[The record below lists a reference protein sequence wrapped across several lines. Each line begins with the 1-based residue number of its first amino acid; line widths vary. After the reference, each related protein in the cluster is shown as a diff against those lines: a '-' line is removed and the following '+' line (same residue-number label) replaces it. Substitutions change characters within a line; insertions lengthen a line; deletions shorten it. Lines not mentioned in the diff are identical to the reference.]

1 MIRRRISKTG
11 KRRRRRIGFGRA
23 VALSCLSFWIGTAA
37 SAGQLNWDTKTGKVD
52 ASLQGEP
59 LSKVLS
65 DIGALADWEVLVEPG
80 LQATVSTRFEGLP
93 IHQALRR
100 ILGDFNFAV
109 LPGKNGRKKLYIY
122 RNSLRA
128 ATERLKPQSGDQ
140 TSQSR
145 RIENEIIAALNSN
158 SPETIEKLAGSLNAE
173 VIGKIDGLNA
183 YRLRF
188 QNKDEAEQARKKLGS
203 MDSLQISDN
212 YEMDI
217 PDRLLSSLHFGKAA
231 APQIQ
236 ANPASGQEP
245 LIVALIDTPVQA
257 DAPGLSGF
265 LLPTISITGK
275 ESPPA
280 DEPTHGTTMA
290 LTLLRGLKIG
300 LEMVNQGG
308 ARANVR
314 ILPIDVYGGEE
325 MTSTFQVA
333 AGVVEAMRSGARL
346 FSVSLG
352 GQETAPFLQRV
363 IQDAHRSGAM
373 FVGAAGNEPGTHNIF
388 PAAYPEFLAVTSS
401 DATGKIAPYANSG
414 GFVDVMAPGRA
425 QVSYKGKTYL
435 IKGTSVSAA
444 SISGIAAGIAAEL
457 GLPPQQVE
465 SEIRQIPS
473 FLPKPSEN

>member
-1 MIRRRISKTG
+1 MTRRRISKTG
-11 KRRRRRIGFGRA
+11 KRWRRGIDFGRA
-23 VALSCLSFWIGTAA
+23 VTLACLSFWVGTAA
-37 SAGQLNWDTKTGKVD
+37 SAGQLNWNPKTGKVD

-93 IHQALRR
+93 AHQALRR
-100 ILGDFNFAV
+100 ILGNWNFAV

-128 ATERLKPQSGDQ
+128 ATKQLKSKAGNQP
-140 TSQSR
+140 SQSR
-145 RIENEIIAALNSN
+145 RIENEIIATLNSE
-158 SPETIEKLAGSLNAE
+158 SPQTIEKLAGSLNAE
-173 VIGKIDGLNA
+173 VIGKIDGLNT

-217 PDRLLSSLHFGKAA
+217 PARLLSPLHFGKAA

-236 ANPASGQEP
+236 ANPASSQEP
-245 LIVALIDTPVQA
+245 LIVALIDTSVQA
-257 DAPGLSGF
+257 DAPRLSGF
-265 LLPTISITGK
+265 LLPTISLTG
-275 ESPPA
+275 EGNPPA

-290 LTLLRGLKIG
+290 LTLLRGL
-300 LEMVNQGG
+300 EMVNQGG
-308 ARANVR
+308 ANASVR

-333 AGVVEAMRSGARL
+333 AGVVAAMRSGARI

-352 GQETAPFLQRV
+352 GQETSPFLQRV
-363 IQDAHRSGAM
+363 IQDAYQSGAM

-414 GFVDVMAPGRA
+414 GFVDVMTPGRT

-444 SISGIAAGIAAEL
+444 FISGIAAGIAAESGWPL
-457 GLPPQQVE
+457 QQVE
-465 SEIRQIPS
+465 REIRQIPS
-473 FLPKPSEN
+473 FLPKPSGN

>member
-1 MIRRRISKTG
+1 MTKRRMSRAG
-11 KRRRRRIGFGRA
+11 KRRRRGIGFGR
-23 VALSCLSFWIGTAA
+23 VAALACLSFWAGTAA
-37 SAGQLNWDTKTGKVD
+37 FAGQLNWNSKTEKVD
-52 ASLQGEP
+52 AFLQGEP

-93 IHQALRR
+93 AHQALRR
-100 ILGDFNFAV
+100 ILGNLNFAV

-122 RNSLRA
+122 RHSIGS
-128 ATERLKPQSGDQ
+128 ATKRLKPETEKQPFK
-140 TSQSR
+140 SR
-145 RIENEIIAALNSN
+145 RIENEIIAALNFD

-173 VIGKIDGLNA
+173 VAGKIDGLNA

-188 QNKDEAEQARKKLGS
+188 QNKDEAEQARKKLGLL
-203 MDSLQISDN
+203 DSLQISDN

-217 PDRLLSSLHFGKAA
+217 PARLLSPLHFGKAA
-231 APQIQ
+231 APRIR
-236 ANPASGQEP
+236 ANSASDQEP
-245 LIVALIDTPVQA
+245 LIVALIDTSVQA

-265 LLPTISITGK
+265 LLPAVSLAG
-275 ESPPA
+275 EGNPPA

-290 LTLLRGLKIG
+290 ITLLRGL
-300 LEMVNQGG
+300 EMANEGG
-308 ARANVR
+308 ASANVR
-314 ILPIDVYGGEE
+314 ILPVDVYGGEE
-325 MTSTFQVA
+325 VTSTFQVA
-333 AGVVEAMRSGARL
+333 AGVVAAMRSGARL

-373 FVGAAGNEPGTHNIF
+373 FVGAAGNEPGTHDIF

-401 DATGKIAPYANSG
+401 DITGKVAPYANSG
-414 GFVDVMAPGRA
+414 GFVDVMMPGLS

-444 SISGIAAGIAAEL
+444 SVSGIVAGVAAESGRPL
-457 GLPPQQVE
+457 QQVE
-465 SEIRQIPS
+465 RQIRS
-473 FLPKPSEN
+473 FLPKPSKN

>member
-1 MIRRRISKTG
+1 MSGAEKRWRRGID
-11 KRRRRRIGFGRA
+11 FGRA
-23 VALSCLSFWIGTAA
+23 AALACLSFWAGTAA
-37 SAGQLNWDTKTGKVD
+37 STGQLNWNPKTGKVD

-65 DIGALADWEVLVEPG
+65 DIGALAEWEVLVEPG

-93 IHQALRR
+93 AHQALRR
-100 ILGDFNFAV
+100 ILGNLNFAV

-122 RNSLRA
+122 RNSIRA
-128 ATERLKPQSGDQ
+128 ATKQLKPKAGNQP
-140 TSQSR
+140 SQSR
-145 RIENEIIAALNSN
+145 RIENEIIAALNAD
-158 SPETIEKLAGSLNAE
+158 SPEDMETLAKRLNAE

-188 QNKDEAEQARKKLGS
+188 QNKDEAEQARRKLGS
-203 MDSLQISDN
+203 LDSLQISDN

-217 PDRLLSSLHFGKAA
+217 PARLLSSLHFGKAA

-236 ANPASGQEP
+236 ANSASGQEP

-257 DAPGLSGF
+257 DASGLSGF
-265 LLPTISITGK
+265 LLPTVSLAGE

-280 DEPTHGTTMA
+280 DQPTHGTTMA
-290 LTLLRGLKIG
+290 LTLLRGL
-300 LEMVNQGG
+300 EMVNEGG
-308 ARANVR
+308 ASANVR

-373 FVGAAGNEPGTHNIF
+373 FVGAAGNEPGTHDIF

-401 DATGKIAPYANSG
+401 DATGRVAPYANSG
-414 GFVDVMAPGRA
+414 GFVDVMAPGRT

-444 SISGIAAGIAAEL
+444 SVSGIVAGIAAES
-457 GLPPQQVE
+457 GLPLQQVE
-465 SEIRQIPS
+465 RQIRS

>member
-1 MIRRRISKTG
+1 MTRAEKRWRRGID
-11 KRRRRRIGFGRA
+11 FGRA
-23 VALSCLSFWIGTAA
+23 AALACLSFWAGTAA
-37 SAGQLNWDTKTGKVD
+37 SAGQLNWDSKTGKVD

-65 DIGALADWEVLVEPG
+65 DLGALAEWEVLVEPG
-80 LQATVSTRFEGLP
+80 LQATVSTRFKGLP
-93 IHQALRR
+93 AHQALRR
-100 ILGDFNFAV
+100 ILGNLNFAV
-109 LPGKNGRKKLYIY
+109 LPGKNGRKRLYIY
-122 RNSLRA
+122 RNSIRA
-128 ATERLKPQSGDQ
+128 ATKQLKPETGNQP
-140 TSQSR
+140 SQSR
-145 RIENEIIAALNSN
+145 RIENEIIAALNTD
-158 SPETIEKLAGSLNAE
+158 SPETMETLANWLNAE
-173 VIGKIDGLNA
+173 VVGKIDGLNA

-203 MDSLQISDN
+203 LDSLQISDN

-217 PDRLLSSLHFGKAA
+217 PARLLSSLHFGKAA
-231 APQIQ
+231 APKIR

-265 LLPTISITGK
+265 LLPTISLTG
-275 ESPPA
+275 EARLPA
-280 DEPTHGTTMA
+280 DKPTHGTTMA
-290 LTLLRGLKIG
+290 LTLLRGL
-300 LEMVNQGG
+300 EMVNEDG
-308 ARANVR
+308 ANVR
-314 ILPIDVYGGEE
+314 ILPIDVYGSEE

-401 DATGKIAPYANSG
+401 DATGRVAPYANSG
-414 GFVDVMAPGRA
+414 GFVDVMAPGRT
-425 QVSYKGKTYL
+425 QVSYKGTTYL

-444 SISGIAAGIAAEL
+444 SVSGIVAGIAAES
-457 GLPPQQVE
+457 GLPLQQVE
-465 SEIRQIPS
+465 RQIRS
-473 FLPKPSEN
+473 SLPKPSEN

>member
-1 MIRRRISKTG
+1 MTRRRMSG
-11 KRRRRRIGFGRA
+11 AEKRWRRGIDFGRA
-23 VALSCLSFWIGTAA
+23 AALACLSFWAGTAA
-37 SAGQLNWDTKTGKVD
+37 STGQLNWNPKTGKVD

-65 DIGALADWEVLVEPG
+65 DIGALAEWEVLVEPG

-93 IHQALRR
+93 AHQALRR
-100 ILGDFNFAV
+100 ILGNLNFAV

-122 RNSLRA
+122 RNSIRA
-128 ATERLKPQSGDQ
+128 ATKQLKPKAGNQP
-140 TSQSR
+140 SQSR
-145 RIENEIIAALNSN
+145 RIENEIIAALNAD
-158 SPETIEKLAGSLNAE
+158 SPEDMETLAKRLNAE

-188 QNKDEAEQARKKLGS
+188 QNKDEAEQARRKLGS
-203 MDSLQISDN
+203 LDSLQISDN

-217 PDRLLSSLHFGKAA
+217 PARLLSSLHFGKAA

-236 ANPASGQEP
+236 ANSASGQEP

-257 DAPGLSGF
+257 DASGLSGF
-265 LLPTISITGK
+265 LLPTVSLAGE

-280 DEPTHGTTMA
+280 DQPTHGTTMA
-290 LTLLRGLKIG
+290 LTLLRGL
-300 LEMVNQGG
+300 EMVNEGG
-308 ARANVR
+308 ASANVR

-373 FVGAAGNEPGTHNIF
+373 FVGAAGNEPGTHDIF

-401 DATGKIAPYANSG
+401 DATGRVAPYANSG
-414 GFVDVMAPGRA
+414 GFVDVMAPGRT

-444 SISGIAAGIAAEL
+444 SVSGIVAGIAAES
-457 GLPPQQVE
+457 GLPLQQVE
-465 SEIRQIPS
+465 RQIRS

>member
-1 MIRRRISKTG
+1 MTSRRMSKVG
-11 KRRRRRIGFGRA
+11 KQWWWFNFRRA
-23 VALSCLSFWIGTAA
+23 AALTCLLFWAGTAA
-37 SAGQLNWDTKTGKVD
+37 STGQLNWDPKTGKVD
-52 ASLQGEP
+52 AFLQGEP

-65 DIGALADWEVLVEPG
+65 DLGALADWEVLVEPG

-93 IHQALRR
+93 THQALRR

-109 LPGKNGRKKLYIY
+109 LSGKNGRKKLYIY
-122 RNSLRA
+122 RNSIRA
-128 ATERLKPQSGDQ
+128 ATKRLRPETGNQPPK
-140 TSQSR
+140 SR

-158 SPETIEKLAGSLNAE
+158 SPEAIETLAKRWNAE

-203 MDSLQISDN
+203 LDSLQISDN

-217 PDRLLSSLHFGKAA
+217 PARLLSSLHFGKAA
-231 APQIQ
+231 APKIR

-265 LLPTISITGK
+265 LLPTVSLAGE

-280 DEPTHGTTMA
+280 DKPTHGTTMA
-290 LTLLRGLKIG
+290 ITLLRGL
-300 LEMVNQGG
+300 EMVNEGG
-308 ARANVR
+308 ASANVR

-325 MTSTFQVA
+325 ITSTFQVA
-333 AGVVEAMRSGARL
+333 AGVVAAMRSGARL

-373 FVGAAGNEPGTHNIF
+373 FVGAAGNEPGTHDIF

-401 DATGKIAPYANSG
+401 DATGRVAPYANSG
-414 GFVDVMAPGRA
+414 GFVDVMAPGRT

-435 IKGTSVSAA
+435 IKGTSVSTA
-444 SISGIAAGIAAEL
+444 SVSGIVAGIAAES
-457 GLPPQQVE
+457 GLPLHQVE
-465 SEIRQIPS
+465 RQIRS

>member
-1 MIRRRISKTG
+1 MTRRRISKAG
-11 KRRRRRIGFGRA
+11 NRRRRGIDFGRA
-23 VALSCLSFWIGTAA
+23 VALACLSFWVVTAA
-37 SAGQLNWDTKTGKVD
+37 SAGQLNWNPKTGKVD

-93 IHQALRR
+93 AHQALRR
-100 ILGDFNFAV
+100 ILGNWNFAV

-128 ATERLKPQSGDQ
+128 TTKPLKPQTGNK

-145 RIENEIIAALNSN
+145 RIENEIIATLNSEL
-158 SPETIEKLAGSLNAE
+158 PQTIEKLAGSLNAE

-188 QNKDEAEQARKKLGS
+188 QNQDEAEQARKKLVS

-217 PDRLLSSLHFGKAA
+217 PARLLSPLHFGKAA

-236 ANPASGQEP
+236 ANPASSQEP
-245 LIVALIDTPVQA
+245 LIVALIDTSVQA

-265 LLPTISITGK
+265 LLPTISLTG
-275 ESPPA
+275 EASPPA

-290 LTLLRGLKIG
+290 LTLLRGL
-300 LEMVNQGG
+300 EMVNQGG
-308 ARANVR
+308 ANASVR

-333 AGVVEAMRSGARL
+333 AGVVAAMRSGARI

-352 GQETAPFLQRV
+352 GQETSPFLQRV
-363 IQDAHRSGAM
+363 IQDAYQSGAM
-373 FVGAAGNEPGTHNIF
+373 FIGAAGNEPGTHNIF

-414 GFVDVMAPGRA
+414 GFVDVMTPGRT

-444 SISGIAAGIAAEL
+444 SVSGIAAGIAAESGWPL
-457 GLPPQQVE
+457 QQVE
-465 SEIRQIPS
+465 REIRQIPS

>member
-1 MIRRRISKTG
+1 MTRRRMSGAG
-11 KRRRRRIGFGRA
+11 KRWRRGIDFGRA
-23 VALSCLSFWIGTAA
+23 AALACLSFWAGTAA
-37 SAGQLNWDTKTGKVD
+37 STGQLNWNPKTGKVD

-65 DIGALADWEVLVEPG
+65 DIGALAEWEVLVEPG

-93 IHQALRR
+93 AHQALRR
-100 ILGDFNFAV
+100 ILGNLNFAV
-109 LPGKNGRKKLYIY
+109 LPGKNRRKKLYIY

-128 ATERLKPQSGDQ
+128 ATKQLKPKAGNQP
-140 TSQSR
+140 SQSR
-145 RIENEIIAALNSN
+145 RIENEIIAALNAD
-158 SPETIEKLAGSLNAE
+158 SPEDMETLAKRLNAE

-183 YRLRF
+183 YRIRF

-203 MDSLQISDN
+203 LDFLQISDN

-217 PDRLLSSLHFGKAA
+217 PARLLSSLHFGKASA
-231 APQIQ
+231 SQIR
-236 ANPASGQEP
+236 ANSASVQEP

-265 LLPTISITGK
+265 LLPTVSLAG
-275 ESPPA
+275 EENPPA
-280 DEPTHGTTMA
+280 DQPTHGTTMA
-290 LTLLRGLKIG
+290 LTLLRGL
-300 LEMVNQGG
+300 EMVNEGG
-308 ARANVR
+308 ASANVR
-314 ILPIDVYGGEE
+314 ILPIDVYGGKE

-363 IQDAHRSGAM
+363 IQDAHRNGAM
-373 FVGAAGNEPGTHNIF
+373 FVGAAGNEPGTHDIF

-401 DATGKIAPYANSG
+401 DAMGRVAPYANSG
-414 GFVDVMAPGRA
+414 GFVDVMAPGRT

-444 SISGIAAGIAAEL
+444 SVSGIVAGIASES
-457 GLPPQQVE
+457 GLPLQQVE
-465 SEIRQIPS
+465 RQILS

>member
-1 MIRRRISKTG
+1 MTSRRMSKAG
-11 KRRRRRIGFGRA
+11 KQWWWINFRRA
-23 VALSCLSFWIGTAA
+23 AALTCLLFWAGTAA
-37 SAGQLNWDTKTGKVD
+37 STGQLNWDPKTGKVD

-65 DIGALADWEVLVEPG
+65 DLGALADWEVLVEPG

-93 IHQALRR
+93 THQALRR

-122 RNSLRA
+122 RNSIRA
-128 ATERLKPQSGDQ
+128 ATKRLSPETGNQPSK
-140 TSQSR
+140 SR

-158 SPETIEKLAGSLNAE
+158 SPEAIETLAKRWNAE
-173 VIGKIDGLNA
+173 VIGKIDGLNT

-203 MDSLQISDN
+203 LDSLQISDN

-217 PDRLLSSLHFGKAA
+217 PARLFSSLHFGKAA
-231 APQIQ
+231 APKIR
-236 ANPASGQEP
+236 ANSASGQEP

-265 LLPTISITGK
+265 LLPTVSLAGE

-280 DEPTHGTTMA
+280 DTPTHGTTMA
-290 LTLLRGLKIG
+290 ITLLRGL
-300 LEMVNQGG
+300 EMVNEGG
-308 ARANVR
+308 ASTNVR

-325 MTSTFQVA
+325 ITSTFQVA
-333 AGVVEAMRSGARL
+333 AGVVAAMRSGARL

-373 FVGAAGNEPGTHNIF
+373 FVGAAGNEPGTHDIF

-401 DATGKIAPYANSG
+401 DATGRVAPYANSG
-414 GFVDVMAPGRA
+414 GFVDVMAPGRT

-444 SISGIAAGIAAEL
+444 SVSGIVAGIAAES
-457 GLPPQQVE
+457 GLPLQQVE
-465 SEIRQIPS
+465 RQIRS

>member
-1 MIRRRISKTG
+1 MSKSG
-11 KRRRRRIGFGRA
+11 KRRRRGIGFGRG
-23 VALSCLSFWIGTAA
+23 VALACLSFWVGTEA
-37 SAGQLNWDTKTGKVD
+37 SAGQLNWNPKTGKVD

-93 IHQALRR
+93 AHQALRR
-100 ILGDFNFAV
+100 ILGNWNFAV

-122 RNSLRA
+122 RNSIRA
-128 ATERLKPQSGDQ
+128 ATKQLTTQ
-140 TSQSR
+140 TGNQPAQSR
-145 RIENEIIAALNSN
+145 RIENEIIAALDSD
-158 SPETIEKLAGSLNAE
+158 SPQTIETLAKLLNAE

-188 QNKDEAEQARKKLGS
+188 QNKDEADQARKKLGL

-217 PDRLLSSLHFGKAA
+217 PARMLSSLHFGKTD
-231 APQIQ
+231 APQIRV
-236 ANPASGQEP
+236 NPASDQEP
-245 LIVALIDTPVQA
+245 IIVALIDTPVQA

-265 LLPTISITGK
+265 LLPTISLTG
-275 ESPPA
+275 EGSPPA
-280 DEPTHGTTMA
+280 DKPTHGTTMA
-290 LTLLRGLKIG
+290 LTLLRGL
-300 LEMVNQGG
+300 EMVKRGG
-308 ARANVR
+308 ASANVR

-373 FVGAAGNEPGTHNIF
+373 FVGAAGNEPGRHNIF

-414 GFVDVMAPGRA
+414 GFVDVMAPGRT

-444 SISGIAAGIAAEL
+444 SVSGIVAGIAAES
-457 GLPPQQVE
+457 GLPLQQVE
-465 SEIRQIPS
+465 RQIRS
-473 FLPKPSEN
+473 SLPKPSEN

>member
-1 MIRRRISKTG
+1 MTRRRISKAG
-11 KRRRRRIGFGRA
+11 KQRRRGINFGKA
-23 VALSCLSFWIGTAA
+23 AALACLSFWVGIAA
-37 SAGQLNWDTKTGKVD
+37 SAGQLNWNPKTGKVD
-52 ASLQGEP
+52 ASLQDEP

-93 IHQALRR
+93 THQALRR

-122 RNSLRA
+122 RNSIRA
-128 ATERLKPQSGDQ
+128 ATKRLKPQTGNQ
-140 TSQSR
+140 PSQSR
-145 RIENEIIAALNSN
+145 RIENEIIAVLNPN
-158 SPETIEKLAGSLNAE
+158 SPQTIETLAKSLNAK

-188 QNKDEAEQARKKLGS
+188 QNQDEAEQARKKLGS

-212 YEMDI
+212 YEIDI
-217 PDRLLSSLHFGKAA
+217 PARLLSALHFGKAA

-236 ANPASGQEP
+236 TNPDSEQEP

-265 LLPTISITGK
+265 LLPTISLTGE

-280 DEPTHGTTMA
+280 DKPTHGTTMA
-290 LTLLRGLKIG
+290 LTLLRGL
-300 LEMVNQGG
+300 EMVNKGG
-308 ARANVR
+308 ASVNIR

-333 AGVVEAMRSGARL
+333 AGVVAAMRSGARL

-401 DATGKIAPYANSG
+401 DPTGKIAPYANSG
-414 GFVDVMAPGRA
+414 GFVDVMMPGRT

-435 IKGTSVSAA
+435 IKGTSIAAA
-444 SISGIAAGIAAEL
+444 SVSGIAAGIAAESGRPL
-457 GLPPQQVE
+457 QQVE
-465 SEIRQIPS
+465 RQIRI
-473 FLPKPSEN
+473 FLPKPTEN

>member
-1 MIRRRISKTG
+1 MTRRRMSSAG
-11 KRRRRRIGFGRA
+11 KRWRRGIDFGRA
-23 VALSCLSFWIGTAA
+23 AALACLSFWAGTAA
-37 SAGQLNWDTKTGKVD
+37 STGQLNWNPKTGKVD

-65 DIGALADWEVLVEPG
+65 DIGALAEWEVLVEPG

-93 IHQALRR
+93 AHQALRR
-100 ILGDFNFAV
+100 ILGNLNFAV

-122 RNSLRA
+122 RNSLHA
-128 ATERLKPQSGDQ
+128 ATKQLKPEDGNQP
-140 TSQSR
+140 SQSR
-145 RIENEIIAALNSN
+145 RIENEIIAALNAD
-158 SPETIEKLAGSLNAE
+158 SPEDMETLAKSLNAK

-203 MDSLQISDN
+203 LDSLQISDN

-217 PDRLLSSLHFGKAA
+217 PARRLSSLHFGKAST
-231 APQIQ
+231 PQIR
-236 ANPASGQEP
+236 ANSASGREP

-265 LLPTISITGK
+265 LLPTVSLAGE

-280 DEPTHGTTMA
+280 DQPTHGTTMA
-290 LTLLRGLKIG
+290 LTLLRGL
-300 LEMVNQGG
+300 EMVNEGG
-308 ARANVR
+308 ASANVR

-363 IQDAHRSGAM
+363 IQDAHRSGAR
-373 FVGAAGNEPGTHNIF
+373 FVGAAGNEPGTHDIF

-401 DATGKIAPYANSG
+401 DATGRVAPYANNG
-414 GFVDVMAPGRA
+414 GFVDVMAPGRT

-435 IKGTSVSAA
+435 IKGTSVSTA
-444 SISGIAAGIAAEL
+444 SVSGIVAGIAAES
-457 GLPPQQVE
+457 GLPLQQVE
-465 SEIRQIPS
+465 RQIRS